1 MKRKRSF
8 FNINLFTILITALI
22 ALMQA
27 PTYAQAPNLDGQL
40 DSIYFS
46 HGYSIDY
53 DGFYP
58 GANATLYVIDNTSV
72 DANNIW
78 IAWVISKDFNDNS
91 YGNNRHSSWPSGHEW
106 DDLLESDLQRLD
118 LENTCGELVLD
129 ATMDYIDGPPYHA
142 AYTTISGYDVD
153 MDATESIKL
162 YINGGDWTDM
172 AYKTS
177 LVSNLNDFGYCTG
190 VQTCSC
196 GGTNL
201 MNDSP
206 AWSDEP
212 NYIPAASC
220 SNWEYD
226 LIWELRIDRTVF
238 QTATCPSGTLLGVA
252 TNPVELHASP
262 SKEQVSPVKL
272 IKASS
277 IIGDYIWLD
286 ADRDGIQDETENG
299 IPNVTVD
306 LYTDPNGDGDPADG
320 SVIFTTTTD
329 AFGRYIFPDLG
340 SGNYVVDVTDT
351 NGMLTGYSL
360 TTGSTDPHGPIAL
373 GRNEEY
379 LDADFG
385 YAPSDTSKAVIG
397 DYVWSDADNDG
408 IQDAGETGIGGVTLQ
423 LLADNDG
430 DGNFTDVVATT
441 TTADDG
447 SYLFTNLDPDDY
459 KVDVTD
465 TGGVLSGYSLTSG
478 PQSSS
483 DPTETIHVEAG
494 DVYLNADFG
503 YYQSGLGTIGNQI
516 WFEEDGDGTFEPAN
530 GESGVSDVTVNL
542 IKDTNGNGV
551 WDAGE
556 RVVSTITTT
565 DGTYQFVGLS
575 LDDGDGDADYLVQVT
590 DIHDVLRRFRL
601 SNGPND
607 GSDNNS
613 QDDPYAVALTSASPT
628 NNTADFGYWFDQ
640 ASGMVGD
647 RVWYDLDGDGIQD
660 IGEAGIE
667 GVTVE
672 LWRMKKQGQTWIEN
686 AKLGEVVTD
695 ASGYYFFPNLDVGNN
710 QNNAEMYR
718 VKVLAS
724 NWVSPGPLYG
734 FNTTPTNLAD
744 NYDDS
749 ELLYSGG
756 PEIDLTLD
764 FGYSLSGGSYEIGD
778 YVWLDGDGDGVQDAG
793 ESGFE
798 NVTLALYHD
807 ENGNGV
813 IDDGEPIIAT
823 DTTDANGNYLLTGLA
838 NGDYIVKVTDENRIL
853 NGYTKT
859 YGTQP
864 WPVNISGANNYDI
877 DFGYFRPSPT
887 LAFIS
892 SFRVY
897 HNGGRVV
904 VHWETASEVGTVGF
918 YLFRK
923 DNSTG
928 RYHQINKNLLTGLL
942 EAPQGGIYR
951 YVDNTAPVR
960 EHYTYKLVEREAS
973 GAQRSHGPFSVTINA
988 GAAEMD
994 EAYSRLAPMRG
1005 MYSKQ
1010 PHQLPA
1016 ARKSRLRARLLD
1028 QETARVRKNTQK
1040 GNEAKIALREKGL
1053 YYLDA
1058 ASIANVLGVSSKQVE
1073 QRIKNHQFLLTNQ
1086 GQEAAYLPANGNS
1099 GINFYGDSIASIYT
1113 NDNMYW
1119 LEKGKGSIMEP
1130 VYDIQP
1136 SPASGDETFM
1146 DSLHMEVDR
1155 YALTALFDDPEA
1167 DYWVWDYISAGSS
1180 GKSFGFYPHGAAEEG
1195 TATLTV
1201 NLKGGSNT
1209 ASNPDH
1215 HVKVS
1220 VNGTPIGESQW
1231 DGTDTHTF
1239 SISFS
1244 QSLFT
1249 QGQNTIEVKGV
1260 LAGGV
1265 TYSIFYV
1272 NCFDLSYHRHYQAV
1286 NNKLLCRGDGNPVI
1300 TIDGFSDSNIN
1311 VFDVTDPMAAKVVTG
1326 TTIDAANRVSF
1337 TPSSPDNL
1345 YLAVSTYGVQAP
1357 LSIIANKASSLK
1369 KKGNSADYVVITPE
1383 GLEEAARALTHLR
1396 QQKGLNTMLVELE
1409 DIYDEFSS
1417 GISNPEAIKEFLS
1430 YAYNNWNHNG
1440 PQYVV
1445 FAGDGTYDY
1454 KNNTGQG
1461 DNLVPPLLVNT
1472 PYGLFASDSCFGDV
1486 MGNDGVPEIAI
1497 GRLPVLTA
1505 AELQDFIDKIS
1516 AYEYA
1521 GGAWTNK
1528 IIMTAD
1534 NPDSGGD
1541 FPVDSNYLAGL
1552 IPSGYTV
1559 DKIYLDDF
1567 SNVNEAKQKIL
1578 AGFNNGALLVN
1589 YIGHAGLDRL
1599 ASEGMLKSSD
1609 VSSLQNGDM
1618 LPIMT
1623 AMTCIVGRYSIPGY
1637 DTLSEVLLLKDNG
1650 GAVAVW
1656 APTGASLNSLARML
1670 AEEFF
1675 QAVFLGQEKTL
1686 GSAVL
1691 KAMENYALSGAP
1703 PFMLKIYN
1711 LLGDPAL
1718 EIK

>member
-1 MKRKRSF
+1 MKRKKSYF
-8 FNINLFTILITALI
+8 KFNIFLILITALTGFMQVP
-22 ALMQA
+22 AFAQA
-27 PTYAQAPNLDGQL
+27 PTLDGQL
-40 DSIYFS
+40 DSVYLS

-58 GANATLYVIDNTSV
+58 GANATLYVIDNTSI

-78 IAWVISKDFNDNS
+78 VAWVISKDFNDNS
-91 YGNNRHSSWPSGHEW
+91 YGNNRHSTWPGGHEF

-118 LENTCGELVLD
+118 LENSCGELVLD

-142 AYTTISGYDVD
+142 AYGTVSGFDVD
-153 MDATESIKL
+153 MDATESVKL

-206 AWSDEP
+206 AWSDQP
-212 NYIPAASC
+212 NYVPVASC

-226 LIWELRIDRTVF
+226 LIWEVRIERTVF
-238 QTATCPSGTLLGVA
+238 QTATCPSGILLGVA

-262 SKEQVSPVKL
+262 SKEQVSPVTL

-277 IIGDYIWLD
+277 AIGDYIWLD
-286 ADRDGIQDETENG
+286 ANRDGVQDITERG
-299 IPNVTVD
+299 IPNVTVA
-306 LYTDPNGDGDPADG
+306 LYTDPNGDGNPADG
-320 SVIFTTTTD
+320 SVIYTTVTD
-329 AFGRYIFPDLG
+329 AFGRYIFPNLG
-340 SGNYVVDVTDT
+340 SRNYVVDVTDT
-351 NGMLTGYSL
+351 YGMLTGYSL
-360 TTGSTDPHGPIAL
+360 TTGSTDPHGPIPL
-373 GRNEEY
+373 GRNEKY

-385 YAPSDTSKAVIG
+385 YAPTDTTKAVIG

-408 IQDAGETGIGGVTLQ
+408 MQDAGEPGIGGVTIQ

-430 DGNFTDVVATT
+430 DGNFTDVVTTT

-447 SYLFTNLDPDDY
+447 SYLFPNLDPDDY

-465 TGGVLSGYSLTSG
+465 TGGVLSGYTLTSG

-503 YYQSGLGTIGNQI
+503 YYQAGLGTIGNQI
-516 WFEEDGDGTFEPAN
+516 WLEEDGDGTYEPAN
-530 GESGVSDVTVNL
+530 GEIGISDVTVNL

-565 DGTYQFVGLS
+565 DGTYQFVGLA

-590 DIHDVLRRFRL
+590 DIHDVLRRYRL

-613 QDDPYAVALTSASPT
+613 QDAPYAVALTAASST

-640 ASGMVGD
+640 AAGMVGD
-647 RVWYDLDGDGIQD
+647 RVWYDLDGDGVQD
-660 IGEAGIE
+660 LGEQGIE

-672 LWRMKKQGQTWIEN
+672 IWKMKKTGGTWNPDQKI
-686 AKLGEVVTD
+686 GEVITD
-695 ASGYYFFPNLDVGNN
+695 ATGNYFFPNLEVTNKGSRY
-710 QNNAEMYR
+710 QTR
-718 VKVLAS
+718 VITAS
-724 NWVSPGPLYG
+724 SPPLNGY
-734 FNTTPTNLAD
+734 TPTNQPD
-744 NYDDS
+744 HMDES
-749 ELLYSGG
+749 EVLSTGG
-756 PEIDLTLD
+756 QKIDLTLD
-764 FGYSLSGGSYEIGD
+764 FGYRLTGGSYEIGD

-807 ENGNGV
+807 ADGDGV
-813 IDDGEPIIAT
+813 IDDGEPVIAT
-823 DTTDANGNYLLTGLA
+823 DITDANGNYLFAGLVDG
-838 NGDYIVKVTDENRIL
+838 GDYIVKITDDNNIL
-853 NGYTKT
+853 SGYTKT

-864 WPVNISGANNYDI
+864 WPVTISSANNYNI

-892 SFRVY
+892 SFQVY
-897 HNGGRVV
+897 SDGGQVV
-904 VHWETASEVGTVGF
+904 VHWETASEIGTVGF

-923 DNSTG
+923 DNATG
-928 RYHQINKNLLTGLL
+928 QYKQLHKNLLTGLL
-942 EAPQGGIYR
+942 DAPQGGIYR
-951 YVDNTAPVR
+951 YVDNSAFVGD
-960 EHYTYKLVEREAS
+960 HYTYKLVEVEAA
-973 GAQRSHGPFSVTINA
+973 GVQRSSLPFNVTIDT
-988 GAAEMD
+988 GPTEMG
-994 EAYSRLAPMRG
+994 ETYSRFGPMRG
-1005 MYSKQ
+1005 MYSKE
-1010 PHQLPA
+1010 PHRLPA
-1016 ARKSRLRARLLD
+1016 ARQARIQARLLS
-1028 QETARVRKNTQK
+1028 QETARIQKNTQK
-1040 GNEAKIALREKGL
+1040 GNEAKIAVREKGL

-1058 ASIANVLGVSSKQVE
+1058 ATIANVLGTSLKQIE
-1073 QRIKNHQFLLTNQ
+1073 QKIKNHTFILTNQ
-1086 GQEAAYLPANGNS
+1086 GQEVTYLPAPGNT
-1099 GINFYGDSIASIYT
+1099 GIYFYGDAIASLYT
-1113 NDNMYW
+1113 NENMYW
-1119 LEKGKGSIMEP
+1119 LEDGKGSIMEY
-1130 VYDIQP
+1130 VYDVQP

-1146 DSLHMEVDR
+1146 DTLHIEVDR
-1155 YALTALFDDPEA
+1155 YALLALFDDPET
-1167 DYWVWDYISAGSS
+1167 DFWVWDYISAGSS
-1180 GKSFGFYPHGAAEEG
+1180 GKAFGFYPLGAADQG
-1195 TATLTV
+1195 TATLFL

-1215 HVKVS
+1215 HAKVS
-1220 VNGTPIGESQW
+1220 LNGTPIGESQW

-1239 SISFS
+1239 SISFD

-1249 QGQNTIEVKGV
+1249 QGQNTIEVTGV
-1260 LAGGV
+1260 LPGGGA
-1265 TYSIFYV
+1265 YSVFYV
-1272 NCFDLSYHRHYQAV
+1272 NSFDISYNRHYQAV
-1286 NNKLLCRGDGNPVI
+1286 NNKLLCRGDENPVI
-1300 TIDGFSDSNIN
+1300 TIDGFTDPNIN
-1311 VFDVTDPMAAKVVTG
+1311 VFDVTDPWAVKVITG
-1326 TTIDAANRVSF
+1326 TTIDAANRVTF
-1337 TPSSPDNL
+1337 TPSSPGNL

-1357 LSIIANKASSLK
+1357 LSIFTNKASSLK
-1369 KKGNSADYVVITPE
+1369 KAGNSADYVVIAPE
-1383 GLEEAARALTHLR
+1383 GLEEAAQGLAHLR
-1396 QQKGLNTMLVELE
+1396 QQKGLKTMVVELE
-1409 DIYDEFSS
+1409 DIFDEFNH
-1417 GISNPEAIKEFLS
+1417 GISNPKAIKEFLS
-1430 YAYNNWNHNG
+1430 YAYNNWNKNG

-1461 DNLVPPLLVNT
+1461 DNLVPPILVNT
-1472 PYGLFASDSCFGDV
+1472 PYGIFASDSCFGDV
-1486 MGNDGVPEIAI
+1486 IGDDGVPEIAI
-1497 GRLPVLTA
+1497 GRLPVLNA
-1505 AELQDFIDKIS
+1505 AELQDFTDKIS

-1521 GGAWTNK
+1521 GGTWTNR
-1528 IIMTAD
+1528 IVMITD

-1541 FPVDSNYLAGL
+1541 FPFDSNYLANL

-1559 DKIYLDDF
+1559 DKIYLPDF
-1567 SNVNEAKQKIL
+1567 STVNEAKQTIL
-1578 AGFNNGALLVN
+1578 EGFNNGALLVN

-1599 ASEGMLKSSD
+1599 TTEGMLKSSD
-1609 VSSLQNGDM
+1609 VSLLQNGDM

-1623 AMTCIVGRYSIPGY
+1623 ALTCIVGRYSIPGY
-1637 DTLSEVLLLKDNG
+1637 DTLSEVLLLKNNG
-1650 GAVAVW
+1650 GTVAVW
-1656 APTGASLNSLARML
+1656 APTGASLNSLARIL

-1675 QAVFLGQEKTL
+1675 KTVFHGQEKTL
-1686 GSAVL
+1686 GNAVL
-1691 KAMENYALSGAP
+1691 KAMENYALSGNP
-1703 PFMLKIYN
+1703 QFMLNVYN